1 MAKSTSIEAFKKNV
15 QEFVRTL
22 QELGF
27 TLQVSSFD
35 DETKEELETLR
46 ATTIQNL
53 LSMDVEKEQNRDN
66 LNTLTWF
73 KSNTTASSVVYAHID
88 FESSSHL
95 SSTTFIREIKVL
107 INDERNALPS
117 KEYRKINMPS
127 VKVLKDR
134 IQQVEDANEKYF
146 SKTMK
151 DKALREKNLPI
162 FIDAAKKVFGEELVK
177 NNSNWSVNVEYK
189 GAKLHISTNQTEPM
203 VNIDVFGL
211 DKNISLEKARQ
222 IIDMMND

>member
-27 TLQVSSFD
+27 TLNVSSFD
-35 DETKEELETLR
+35 DETKEDLEELR

-53 LSMDVEKEQNRDN
+53 LSMDVEKEQNRDK
-66 LNTLTWF
+66 LKTLTWF
-73 KSNTTASSVVYAHID
+73 KNNTNASSVVYAHID

-127 VKVLKDR
+127 VKVLKNR

-146 SKTMK
+146 SKTAK
-151 DKALREKNLPI
+151 EKALREKNLPV

-177 NNSNWSVNVEYK
+177 NNSDWAVNVEYK
-189 GAKLHISTNQTEPM
+189 GAKLYISTNQTEPM

-211 DKNISLEKARQ
+211 DRNISLEKARQ